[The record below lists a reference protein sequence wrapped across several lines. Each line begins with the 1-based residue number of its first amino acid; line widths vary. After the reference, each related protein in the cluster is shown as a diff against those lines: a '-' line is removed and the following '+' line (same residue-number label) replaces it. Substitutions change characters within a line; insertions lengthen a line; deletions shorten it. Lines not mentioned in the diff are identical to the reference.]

1 MAKVEKNSHRG
12 GSKKGE
18 RRGGRQKGTPNKKTL
33 NFIDELGNFKPVQ
46 ELLNLFAYT
55 ADENLK
61 FAIIKEILKYVYP
74 QRKAVEMTAMIESTE
89 TTQEAFLNHLKELG
103 KNADWF
109 YKI

>member
-1 MAKVEKNSHRG
+1 MAKVEKNSQRG

-46 ELLNLFAYT
+46 ELLKLFAHT
-55 ADENLK
+55 QDDNLK

-89 TTQEAFLNHLKELG
+89 TTQEAFLKHLKELE
-103 KNADWF
+103 KNAD
-109 YKI
+109 

>member
-55 ADENLK
+55 TDENLK

-103 KNADWF
+103 KNA
-109 YKI
+109 Y

>member
-55 ADENLK
+55 QDDNLK

-103 KNADWF
+103 KNAD
-109 YKI
+109 

>member
-1 MAKVEKNSHRG
+1 MAKVEKNSQRG

-55 ADENLK
+55 QDDNLK

-103 KNADWF
+103 KNAD
-109 YKI
+109 

>member
-55 ADENLK
+55 TDENLK

-109 YKI
+109 Y

>member
-55 ADENLK
+55 TDENLK

-103 KNADWF
+103 KNAD
-109 YKI
+109 

>member
-1 MAKVEKNSHRG
+1 MAQVEKTSQRG

-55 ADENLK
+55 SDENLK
-61 FAIIKEILKYVYP
+61 FSIIKEILKYVYP
-74 QRKAVEMTAMIESTE
+74 QRKAVEVSTNE
-89 TTQEAFLNHLKELG
+89 NNNSMLEFMQGLNEVAK
-103 KNADWF
+103 
-109 YKI
+109 

>member
-55 ADENLK
+55 QDDNLK

-89 TTQEAFLNHLKELG
+89 TTQKAFLNHLKELG
-103 KNADWF
+103 KNAD
-109 YKI
+109 

>member
-55 ADENLK
+55 QDDNLK

-103 KNADWF
+103 NNAD
-109 YKI
+109 

>member
-46 ELLNLFAYT
+46 ELLNLFVYT
-55 ADENLK
+55 QDDNLK

-103 KNADWF
+103 KNAD
-109 YKI
+109 

>member
-46 ELLNLFAYT
+46 ELLNLFVCT

-89 TTQEAFLNHLKELG
+89 TTQEAFLAHLKELG
-103 KNADWF
+103 KNAD
-109 YKI
+109 

>member
-55 ADENLK
+55 QDDTLK

-103 KNADWF
+103 KNAD
-109 YKI
+109 